1 MFTLPRTLRTIKG
14 HYPRRFLGYV
24 PHIIS
29 EVARKNGAAS
39 WLNQGFSP
47 AKIADRMGSAWRRRW
62 GIFITKQVSGELRC
76 PTSCSRPIRKLEKW
90 LKRSSVNEGNIAES
104 KGRRAIRDRYPDV
117 HPSDAWIYIN

>member
-1 MFTLPRTLRTIKG
+1 MFTLPRTRRNIKA

-47 AKIADRMGSAWRRRW
+47 PRSLTEW
-62 GIFITKQVSGELRC
+62 GQRGDGDGVSL
-76 PTSCSRPIRKLEKW
+76 
-90 LKRSSVNEGNIAES
+90 
-104 KGRRAIRDRYPDV
+104 
-117 HPSDAWIYIN
+117 